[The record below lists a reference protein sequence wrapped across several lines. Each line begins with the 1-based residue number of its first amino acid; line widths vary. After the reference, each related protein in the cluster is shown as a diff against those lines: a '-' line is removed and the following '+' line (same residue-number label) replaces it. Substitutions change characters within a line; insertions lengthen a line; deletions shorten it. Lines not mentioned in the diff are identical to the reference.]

1 MKNQYIAF
9 TTIILFAVGSFVL
22 SPPKAFGVVPAP
34 DGFYPGFN
42 TAEGQSALLSLT
54 TGVANTAVGWFSLK
68 SNAEG
73 NFNTAT
79 GAGTLLLNTGDE
91 NTATGAG
98 ALLSNSTGQSNTA
111 NGAFAL
117 FGNTEGADNTA
128 VGWKALF
135 NNTTGNAS
143 TAIGSGTLFANTTG
157 SNNVANGFQALLSN
171 TEGSD
176 NTATGHSALATNNT
190 GTSNT
195 AEGFQALYFNTT
207 GSVNTAVGAHA
218 LLNKTTGSFNTA
230 VGADALLNNAS
241 GSSNTVLGYQAGN
254 GITTA
259 NNVIA
264 IRAFGENVSNSCYIG
279 QIFDSTSV
287 GGSAVFV
294 NAVGKLGT
302 TTSSRRFKDDIKPMD
317 KASEVILALKP
328 VTFRYKK
335 EIDPAGRSQFGLVAE
350 QVAHV
355 NPDLVVCDKE
365 GKPYTVRYDQV
376 NAMLLNE
383 FLKEHHTVEE
393 QQSKIANQQAS
404 ITALK
409 ATVAQQQESVES
421 KLVQQEKQI
430 EALTSGLQKVSA
442 QLAAASPSGGG
453 VEAKN
458 PAPQM
463 ASLSA
468 VVRPLPDQGR
478 NNQ

>member
-22 SPPKAFGVVPAP
+22 SPPKAFAVAPAP

-42 TAEGQSALLSLT
+42 TAEGQSALFSLT

-73 NFNTAT
+73 SFNTAS

-98 ALLSNSTGQSNTA
+98 ALLSNITGAKNSA

-117 FGNTEGADNTA
+117 FSNTEGADNTA

-135 NNTTGNAS
+135 SNTTGNES
-143 TAIGSGTLFANTTG
+143 TAIGSGALFANTTG
-157 SNNVANGFQALLSN
+157 DNNVANGFQALLSN

-317 KASEVILALKP
+317 KASEVILALNP

-350 QVAHV
+350 EVEQV
-355 NPDLVVCDKE
+355 NPDLVVRDKE
-365 GKPYTVRYDQV
+365 GKTHSVRYDAV

-383 FLKEHHTVEE
+383 FLKEHKKVEE
-393 QQSKIANQQAS
+393 QQMCITELNSRVANQDR
-404 ITALK
+404 II
-409 ATVAQQQESVES
+409 AQQQNGMEVLTAQLKE
-421 KLVQQEKQI
+421 QAAQI
-430 EALTSGLQKVSA
+430 EKVSA
-442 QLAAASPSGGG
+442 RLAAASPSRGGLEVSSPG
-453 VEAKN
+453 SKLVIN
-458 PAPQM
+458 SP
-463 ASLSA
+463 
-468 VVRPLPDQGR
+468 
-478 NNQ
+478 